1 MPKIN
6 FIYGQNNYG
15 MNIKNNNSI
24 NFILYEYAK
33 ILGENINN
41 LLFLYKGKN
50 LSLFRSNLIN
60 LTRNQKLIIMV
71 FKRKKNNINNDVND
85 IICPVC
91 ENLAFLNIRDDK
103 NFSIDC
109 TNNHKGIYS
118 SMSELM
124 NSQNIDKSKYIC
136 EICLNSKKLYN
147 DKNYYFS

>member
-1 MPKIN
+1 MPKIT

-50 LSLFRSNLIN
+50 LSLFGSNLIN

-71 FKRKKNNINNDVND
+71 FKRKKNNINN
-85 IICPVC
+85 
-91 ENLAFLNIRDDK
+91 FQNIRDVG
-103 NFSIDC
+103 FI
-109 TNNHKGIYS
+109 
-118 SMSELM
+118 
-124 NSQNIDKSKYIC
+124 
-136 EICLNSKKLYN
+136 
-147 DKNYYFS
+147 